1 MVRPLMVQPL
11 MVQRALVQRALVQ
24 RKRLEV
30 RVMAVQR
37 AVRQAPP
44 GTRTWQHRDEEARQH
59 RDEEA
64 RQHRDE
70 EAQPARQPLLQ
81 ARGRLD
87 GQAYWRPWLRL
98 VAAQRASPV
107 RRRRRPWAD
116 TAACPVV

>member
-1 MVRPLMVQPL
+1 MVQPL
-11 MVQRALVQRALVQ
+11 MVQRALVQRALVQRALVQ

-64 RQHRDE
+64 
-70 EAQPARQPLLQ
+70 QPARQPLLQ

-87 GQAYWRPWLRL
+87 GQAYWRPWSRL